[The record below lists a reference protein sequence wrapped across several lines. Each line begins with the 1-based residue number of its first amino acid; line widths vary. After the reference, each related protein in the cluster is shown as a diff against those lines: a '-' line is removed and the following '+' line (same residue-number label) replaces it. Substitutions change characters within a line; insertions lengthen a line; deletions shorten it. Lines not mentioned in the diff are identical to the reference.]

1 MVHDSVRID
10 LSTFPRRKHYEY
22 FAAMANPYVGLTVQ
36 VNISPLFKR
45 VKKEQLPFFL
55 SMLYALGNAA
65 NSIPQMRQR
74 IIDGGITEFSAC
86 DSSYTVALPD
96 DTYCYCEVDTQQ
108 PFDRFLLSAKEA
120 QKQAAQA
127 ASVSDEDPDTLFFV
141 SSVPWISY
149 TALTLPTPF
158 PADSNPRFTL
168 GRYTVQNDEM
178 VLLPVSVLAHH
189 ALVDGLHIARFY
201 DALGRMIDD
210 IGNGSSSI

>member
-1 MVHDSVRID
+1 VHDSVRID
-10 LSTFPRRKHYEY
+10 LSAFPRRKHYEY
-22 FAAMANPYVGLTVQ
+22 FSAMANPYVGLTVQ
-36 VNISPLFKR
+36 VNIAPLFRR
-45 VKKEQLPFFL
+45 VKKEELPFFL
-55 SMLYALGNAA
+55 TMLYALGNAA

-74 IIDGGITEFSAC
+74 IIDGGITEFLAC

-96 DTYCYCEVDTQQ
+96 DTYCYCEVNTQQ
-108 PFDRFLLSAKEA
+108 PFRTFLLSAKEA
-120 QKQAAQA
+120 QKQAEQA
-127 ASVSDEDPDTLFFV
+127 ASVTDENPDTLFFV

-168 GRYTVQNDEM
+168 GRYTVQNDET

-201 DALGRMIDD
+201 DALNRMITDL
-210 IGNGSSSI
+210 GNAADSR